1 MKTAIY
7 PGSFDPI
14 TNGHIDIAY
23 RAAKLFDKLII
34 AVAEK
39 KSAKQLFTLEERLL
53 FIEDIFSNN
62 NDIEVVPFKNLV
74 TDLAREKSANIIVRG
89 VRTVLDFD
97 YEFKMAVMNKK
108 LHEDMNAFL
117 SCLLAFAF
125 LETEDK
131 YVIAS
136 GVFRSSDKISTNS
149 SHSSSLLFIELLSLK
164 IFSNFFI
171 RLMDSS
177 IVEALQFK
185 GCL

>member
-39 KSAKQLFTLEERLL
+39 KSAKQLFTLGERVVL
-53 FIEDIFSNN
+53 IEDVFSNN
-62 NDIEVVPFKNLV
+62 NNIEVVPFKNLV

-89 VRTVLDFD
+89 MRTVSDFD

-108 LHEDMNAFL
+108 LHEDI
-117 SCLLAFAF
+117 
-125 LETEDK
+125 ET
-131 YVIAS
+131 
-136 GVFRSSDKISTNS
+136 VFFNSTENFS
-149 SHSSSLLFIELLSLK
+149 YISSSLVREIAELGRDVSSFVPKSIEVVLK
-164 IFSNFFI
+164 EKF
-171 RLMDSS
+171 L
-177 IVEALQFK
+177 E
-185 GCL
+185 

>member
-7 PGSFDPI
+7 PCSFDPI

-108 LHEDMNAFL
+108 LHEDI
-117 SCLLAFAF
+117 
-125 LETEDK
+125 ET
-131 YVIAS
+131 
-136 GVFRSSDKISTNS
+136 VFFNSTENFS
-149 SHSSSLLFIELLSLK
+149 YISSSLVREIAVLGGDVSAFVPESVELVLK
-164 IFSNFFI
+164 EKF
-171 RLMDSS
+171 L
-177 IVEALQFK
+177 E
-185 GCL
+185 

>member
-74 TDLAREKSANIIVRG
+74 TDLAREKSANIVVRG

-108 LHEDMNAFL
+108 LHKDI
-117 SCLLAFAF
+117 
-125 LETEDK
+125 ET
-131 YVIAS
+131 
-136 GVFRSSDKISTNS
+136 VFFNSTENFS
-149 SHSSSLLFIELLSLK
+149 YISSSLVREIAVLGGDVSAFVPESVELLLK
-164 IFSNFFI
+164 EKF
-171 RLMDSS
+171 L
-177 IVEALQFK
+177 K
-185 GCL
+185 

>member
-39 KSAKQLFTLEERLL
+39 KSAKQLFTLGERVVL
-53 FIEDIFSNN
+53 IEDVFSNN
-62 NDIEVVPFKNLV
+62 NNIEVVPFKNLV

-89 VRTVLDFD
+89 MRTVSDFD

-108 LHEDMNAFL
+108 LHEDI
-117 SCLLAFAF
+117 
-125 LETEDK
+125 ET
-131 YVIAS
+131 
-136 GVFRSSDKISTNS
+136 VFFNSTENFS
-149 SHSSSLLFIELLSLK
+149 YISSSLVREIAVLGGDVSAFVPESVELVLK
-164 IFSNFFI
+164 EKF
-171 RLMDSS
+171 L
-177 IVEALQFK
+177 E
-185 GCL
+185 

>member
-62 NDIEVVPFKNLV
+62 KDIEVVSFKNLV
-74 TDLAREKSANIIVRG
+74 TDLAHEKSANIIVRG

-108 LHEDMNAFL
+108 LHEDI
-117 SCLLAFAF
+117 
-125 LETEDK
+125 ET
-131 YVIAS
+131 
-136 GVFRSSDKISTNS
+136 VFFNSTENFS
-149 SHSSSLLFIELLSLK
+149 YISSSLVREIAELGGDVSSFVPKSIELVLK
-164 IFSNFFI
+164 EKFS
-171 RLMDSS
+171 
-177 IVEALQFK
+177 Q
-185 GCL
+185 

>member
-108 LHEDMNAFL
+108 LHEDI
-117 SCLLAFAF
+117 
-125 LETEDK
+125 ET
-131 YVIAS
+131 
-136 GVFRSSDKISTNS
+136 VFFNSTENFS
-149 SHSSSLLFIELLSLK
+149 YISSSLVREIAVLGGHVSAFVPESVELVLK
-164 IFSNFFI
+164 EKF
-171 RLMDSS
+171 L
-177 IVEALQFK
+177 E
-185 GCL
+185 

>member
-1 MKTAIY
+1 MTTAIY

-14 TNGHIDIAY
+14 TNGHVDIAY

-39 KSAKQLFTLEERLL
+39 KSAKQLFALEERLL

-89 VRTVLDFD
+89 VRTVSDFD

-108 LHEDMNAFL
+108 LHEDI
-117 SCLLAFAF
+117 
-125 LETEDK
+125 ET
-131 YVIAS
+131 
-136 GVFRSSDKISTNS
+136 VFFNSTENFS
-149 SHSSSLLFIELLSLK
+149 YISSSLVREIVELGGDASSFVPKPIELILK
-164 IFSNFFI
+164 
-171 RLMDSS
+171 
-177 IVEALQFK
+177 E
-185 GCL
+185 

>member
-108 LHEDMNAFL
+108 LHEDI
-117 SCLLAFAF
+117 
-125 LETEDK
+125 ET
-131 YVIAS
+131 
-136 GVFRSSDKISTNS
+136 VFFNSTENFS
-149 SHSSSLLFIELLSLK
+149 YISSSLVREIAVLGGDVSAFVPESVELVLK
-164 IFSNFFI
+164 EKF
-171 RLMDSS
+171 L
-177 IVEALQFK
+177 E
-185 GCL
+185 

>member
-1 MKTAIY
+1 MKTAIN

-14 TNGHIDIAY
+14 TNGHIDIVY

-108 LHEDMNAFL
+108 LHEDI
-117 SCLLAFAF
+117 
-125 LETEDK
+125 ET
-131 YVIAS
+131 
-136 GVFRSSDKISTNS
+136 VFFNSTENFS
-149 SHSSSLLFIELLSLK
+149 YISSSLVREIAELGGDVSSFVPKSIELVLK
-164 IFSNFFI
+164 EKFS
-171 RLMDSS
+171 
-177 IVEALQFK
+177 Q
-185 GCL
+185 

>member
-14 TNGHIDIAY
+14 TNGHIDIVY

-89 VRTVLDFD
+89 MRTVSDFD

-108 LHEDMNAFL
+108 LHEDI
-117 SCLLAFAF
+117 
-125 LETEDK
+125 ET
-131 YVIAS
+131 
-136 GVFRSSDKISTNS
+136 VFFNSTENFS
-149 SHSSSLLFIELLSLK
+149 YISSSLIREIVELGGDVSSFVPKPIELILK
-164 IFSNFFI
+164 EKFT
-171 RLMDSS
+171 
-177 IVEALQFK
+177 Q
-185 GCL
+185 

>member
-108 LHEDMNAFL
+108 LHEDIQTVFFK
-117 SCLLAFAF
+117 S
-125 LETEDK
+125 TENFS
-131 YVIAS
+131 YI
-136 GVFRSSDKISTNS
+136 
-149 SHSSSLLFIELLSLK
+149 SSSL
-164 IFSNFFI
+164 I
-171 RLMDSS
+171 RE
-177 IVEALQFK
+177 IVELWGDVSSFVPKPIEVILKEKFSQ
-185 GCL
+185 

>member
-23 RAAKLFDKLII
+23 RASKLFDKLII

-39 KSAKQLFTLEERLL
+39 KSAKQLFALEERLL

-62 NDIEVVPFKNLV
+62 KDIEVVSFKNLV
-74 TDLAREKSANIIVRG
+74 TDLAHEKSANIIVRG

-108 LHEDMNAFL
+108 LHEDI
-117 SCLLAFAF
+117 
-125 LETEDK
+125 ET
-131 YVIAS
+131 
-136 GVFRSSDKISTNS
+136 VFFNSTENFS
-149 SHSSSLLFIELLSLK
+149 YISSSLVREIAELGGDVSSFVPKSIELVLK
-164 IFSNFFI
+164 EKFS
-171 RLMDSS
+171 
-177 IVEALQFK
+177 Q
-185 GCL
+185 

>member
-108 LHEDMNAFL
+108 LHEDI
-117 SCLLAFAF
+117 
-125 LETEDK
+125 ET
-131 YVIAS
+131 
-136 GVFRSSDKISTNS
+136 VFFNSTENFS
-149 SHSSSLLFIELLSLK
+149 YISSSLVREIAELGGDVSSFVPKSIELVLK
-164 IFSNFFI
+164 EKFS
-171 RLMDSS
+171 
-177 IVEALQFK
+177 Q
-185 GCL
+185 

>member
-39 KSAKQLFTLEERLL
+39 KSAKQLFALEERLL

-108 LHEDMNAFL
+108 LHEDI
-117 SCLLAFAF
+117 
-125 LETEDK
+125 ET
-131 YVIAS
+131 
-136 GVFRSSDKISTNS
+136 VFFNSTENFS
-149 SHSSSLLFIELLSLK
+149 YISSSLVREIAELGGDVSSFVPKSIELVLK
-164 IFSNFFI
+164 EKFS
-171 RLMDSS
+171 
-177 IVEALQFK
+177 Q
-185 GCL
+185 

>member
-39 KSAKQLFTLEERLL
+39 KSAKQLFALEERLL

-62 NDIEVVPFKNLV
+62 KDIEVVPFKNLV

-89 VRTVLDFD
+89 MRTVSDFD

-108 LHEDMNAFL
+108 LHEDI
-117 SCLLAFAF
+117 
-125 LETEDK
+125 ET
-131 YVIAS
+131 
-136 GVFRSSDKISTNS
+136 VFFNSTENFS
-149 SHSSSLLFIELLSLK
+149 YISSSLIREIVELGGDVSSFVPKPIELILK
-164 IFSNFFI
+164 EKFT
-171 RLMDSS
+171 
-177 IVEALQFK
+177 Q
-185 GCL
+185 